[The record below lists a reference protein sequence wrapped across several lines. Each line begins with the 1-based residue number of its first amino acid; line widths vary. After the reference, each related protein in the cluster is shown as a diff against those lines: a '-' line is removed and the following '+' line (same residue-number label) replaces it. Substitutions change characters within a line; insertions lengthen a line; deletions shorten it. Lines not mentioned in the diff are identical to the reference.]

1 MSEVLKMAEAV
12 AAELAEYHAEVMFFP
27 EFELRELEAMR
38 VAVVPTGTEYKTV
51 SRSSHEE
58 LLKVQIGF
66 LKRGCEDELP
76 EMLQLVEGLG
86 LGFLN
91 RKLAGATCVG
101 VAYNPIYSPE
111 HLRERGQFTSV
122 IELTFKRF
130 GS

>member
-1 MSEVLKMAEAV
+1 MSEVLKMAESI
-12 AAELAEYHAEVMFFP
+12 AAELAEYHAEVLFFP
-27 EFELRELEAMR
+27 EFELRELEAIR
-38 VAVVPTGTEYKTV
+38 VAVVPIGTEYRTV
-51 SRSSHEE
+51 SRNSHEE

-66 LKRGCEDELP
+66 LKRGSENELP
-76 EMLQLVEGLG
+76 ELLQMVEGIG

-91 RKLAGATCVG
+91 RKLADAICVG

-130 GS
+130 RS

>member
-1 MSEVLKMAEAV
+1 MSEVLKLAEAV
-12 AAELAEYHAEVMFFP
+12 AAELAEYHAEVLFFP
-27 EFELRELEAMR
+27 EFELRELEEMR
-38 VAVVPTGTEYKTV
+38 VAVVPLATEYKPL

-58 LLKVQIGF
+58 ILKVQIGF

-76 EMLQLVEGLG
+76 ELLTLVEGLG

-91 RKLAGATCVG
+91 KKLAGATCVC

-122 IELTFKRF
+122 IELSFKQIR
-130 GS
+130 

>member
-1 MSEVLKMAEAV
+1 MAEAV
-12 AAELAEYHAEVMFFP
+12 AAELAEYHAEGMFFP

-51 SRSSHEE
+51 SRSTHEE

-76 EMLQLVEGLG
+76 ELLQLVEGLG

>member
-51 SRSSHEE
+51 SRSSREE

-76 EMLQLVEGLG
+76 ELLQLIEGLG

>member
-1 MSEVLKMAEAV
+1 MSEVLKIANAV
-12 AAELAEYHAEVMFFP
+12 AEELEEYHAEVLFFP
-27 EFELRELEAMR
+27 EFELRELEEMR
-38 VAVVPTGTEYKTV
+38 VAVVPLATEYKPL

-58 LLKVQIGF
+58 ILKVQIGF

-76 EMLQLVEGLG
+76 ELLTLVEGLG

-91 RKLAGATCVG
+91 KKLAGATCVF

-122 IELTFKRF
+122 IELSFKQIR
-130 GS
+130 